1 MRSSSGPIFVGFVI
15 FVVLLTASARAQFSA
30 PLSVPPPGKA
40 ASEQLPVL
48 KDAGLDQKL
57 NNQVPLDLPFVDEN
71 GRDVVLRDYFGARL
85 VVLVLA
91 YYNCPMLCSLV
102 LNGAVAALQ
111 TLSFDAGRDFEFVVV
126 SFDPGDTPAL
136 ALDKKSSYLPRYG
149 RPRGEAGFH
158 FLTGRESSIKALTD
172 AVGFRYA
179 YDAAIGQFAH
189 PSLIT
194 VLTPEGKVSRYLFGI
209 DFPGYDLRLA
219 LVEAAG
225 GRIGTPVDQALL
237 FCYHYD
243 PATGKYGLA
252 ILDLVRLG
260 GILTLAAVGVFI
272 VTTLRRER
280 RHAKV

>member
-15 FVVLLTASARAQFSA
+15 FAVLLTASGRAQFSA

-71 GRDVVLRDYFGARL
+71 GRDVVLRDYFGARP

-111 TLSFDAGRDFEFVVV
+111 TLSFDAGRNFEFVVV
-126 SFDPGDTPAL
+126 SFDPGDTPAR
-136 ALDKKSSYLPRYG
+136 ALEKKSSYLPRYG

-209 DFPGYDLRLA
+209 DFPGHDLRLA

-260 GILTLAAVGVFI
+260 GILTLAAVAVFI